1 MLKLETQQTVRFIRL
16 AENMK
21 SQIERDNKSTLSYLN
36 NLFDIHTGY
45 V

>member
-16 AENMK
+16 AKYMK

-36 NLFDIHTGY
+36 NLFDIHTSY